1 MRKSDQLV
9 AIYEELKHA
18 VGNSVPSG
26 DLIRLANLIL
36 KSYSFEEPEEYG
48 LDEASESRG
57 LHSLAVDAAMED
69 GGWRVLFFEKRQ
81 YSDTSLID
89 AAGFRSLRQKLDAY
103 LGSEW
108 QRRFPPG

>member
-18 VGNSVPSG
+18 VGQTVPAG
-26 DLIRLANLIL
+26 DLIRLANIIL
-36 KSYSFEEPEEYG
+36 KSYSFEPPENNSLTPY
-48 LDEASESRG
+48 SESRG
-57 LHSLAVDAAMED
+57 LHSLPVDDAMND
-69 GGWRVLFFEKRQ
+69 GGWRVMFFERGQ
-81 YSDTSLID
+81 FSDTSLID
-89 AAGFRSLRQKLDAY
+89 AAGFQEMRHKLDFY